1 MILMIGY
8 QKRNTTFL
16 PALEDGEQLYS
27 KREELIETSLL
38 GRDGF
43 TYFFVAHGF
52 KTLSCHI

>member
-1 MILMIGY
+1 MIHY

-27 KREELIETSLL
+27 KREELIETSLPGL
-38 GRDGF
+38 DGV

-52 KTLSCHI
+52 KTLACHI

>member
-1 MILMIGY
+1 MIGY

-16 PALEDGEQLYS
+16 PALEDDEQLYS

-38 GRDGF
+38 GLDGF
-43 TYFFVAHGF
+43 TYVFVTRGF